1 MSDTPNPNFTFC
13 EVRIISLIKQGLSN
27 KEIANELSIEVTA
40 VKTYKILLK
49 SYLGR
54 IALQSLN

>member
-1 MSDTPNPNFTFC
+1 MSDTPNLNFTFC

-27 KEIANELSIEVTA
+27 KEIANELSIEVMA
-40 VKTYKILLK
+40 VKFHKILLK

-54 IALQSLN
+54 IALQSLI